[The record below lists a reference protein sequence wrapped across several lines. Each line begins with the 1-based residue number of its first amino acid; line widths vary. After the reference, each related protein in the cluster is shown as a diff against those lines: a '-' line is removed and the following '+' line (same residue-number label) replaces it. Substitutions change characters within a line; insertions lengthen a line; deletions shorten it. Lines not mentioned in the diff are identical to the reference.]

1 MALHYSF
8 TPINAVKID
17 QMVADVRDIMPQ
29 LKSMK
34 DDQKY
39 HKGSELELYG
49 ACSKIPD
56 TAAKGMVMK
65 MILDAFVEI

>member
-17 QMVADVRDIMPQ
+17 QMIADVRGIIPQ
-29 LKSMK
+29 MKSMI
-34 DDQKY
+34 DDPKY

-56 TAAKGMVMK
+56 NSAKGMVMK